1 VAIESHLRALL
12 SKPFTP
18 SHSLQAILSRKNSRL
33 LLSSKRN
40 LSNRRDSS
48 DTDDNDNDNDDIL
61 SHSKEDLIWIQRWK
75 MRASSVSE
83 SLQSIWSQISGL
95 ISDKAAVFLRNGG
108 RRKTDHD
115 TALSPCSTAART
127 INESNTMMMRSSSS
141 SNTTNNILLSGMAFP
156 VPAGPRWAVSHPD
169 IDLSGTWKPTI
180 TADFLQQYDE
190 YLTNCGTS
198 YFFRQLCLKCCG
210 MTRETI
216 TQLDRGRR
224 LELDGQ
230 TPAGSWKRCLIS
242 SGAEPSQQN
251 DYQVEYAEFLDPDK
265 EMVQVEA
272 WWEDQGRVHRSIL
285 RNKPTVQGG
294 EFETLRYLMSDDDAQ
309 NDNNTKGES
318 LVATNDTTATTAA
331 AATTLVTESTFRP
344 KSPPSNNKFKP
355 AQVRWEYT
363 RVS

>member
-1 VAIESHLRALL
+1 MGWSTTTRHWNIDE
-12 SKPFTP
+12 
-18 SHSLQAILSRKNSRL
+18 RKNSRL

-48 DTDDNDNDNDDIL
+48 DTDDNDNDNDDNML
-61 SHSKEDLIWIQRWK
+61 SHSKEDLIWIERWK

-108 RRKTDHD
+108 RWKTDND

-127 INESNTMMMRSSSS
+127 INESNTMMMRSSSSSSSS

-216 TQLDRGRR
+216 TQLDHGRK

-294 EFETLRYLMSDDDAQ
+294 EFETLRYLMSDDDDDAQ

-318 LVATNDTTATTAA
+318 LVATTATTATA
-331 AATTLVTESTFRP
+331 TTTATTTLVTESTFRP